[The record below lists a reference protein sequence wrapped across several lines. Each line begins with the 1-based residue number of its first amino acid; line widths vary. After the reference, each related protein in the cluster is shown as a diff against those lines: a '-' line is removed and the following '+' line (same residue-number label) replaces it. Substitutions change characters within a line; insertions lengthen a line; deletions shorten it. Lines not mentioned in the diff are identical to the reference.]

1 MRSCWTRTPR
11 TSRCSAGRDAVTGVF
26 QAGRACV
33 LHPRLDEMEAAWPA
47 SSRQAL
53 GARVRSARHE
63 RGMSLRELAARSGV
77 SKALLSTIER
87 GDGNPSVETLF
98 RLGTALGLPISQLV
112 TDEEDGGPEI
122 VRAGEGRLVSW
133 MERPVEVRLIF
144 ASSGHRRIELYECEM
159 PAGSRSQWDS
169 SHGDGVSEFV
179 TIREGQALVG
189 SSARRSGSDRATP
202 SSCGPARLTP
212 SRRSTSTSASPA

>member
-1 MRSCWTRTPR
+1 
-11 TSRCSAGRDAVTGVF
+11 
-26 QAGRACV
+26 
-33 LHPRLDEMEAAWPA
+33 
-47 SSRQAL
+47 
-53 GARVRSARHE
+53 
-63 RGMSLRELAARSGV
+63 MSLRDLAARSGV

-112 TDEEDGGPEI
+112 MDEDDGGPEI

-189 SSARRSGSDRATP
+189 VVGSEERLGPGDAIVLRPGSAHAVEALDEHVRF
-202 SSCGPARLTP
+202 
-212 SRRSTSTSASPA
+212 TSVIAYPY